1 MVVVSEMIL
10 PQKCN
15 VNICPQKKFTKP
27 NRKERS
33 MPKPREKW
41 QADVQAKLALLGMT
55 QAELG
60 KRIGTTG
67 GVISQAMCGNYSEN
81 LKKKILKYLSIK
93 E

>member
-1 MVVVSEMIL
+1 MLCQHL
-10 PQKCN
+10 PS
-15 VNICPQKKFTKP
+15 KKFT
-27 NRKERS
+27 NSNGKERN

-60 KRIGTTG
+60 RRIGTTG

-81 LKKKILKYLSIK
+81 LRKKILKYLSIK